1 MEIEIFRIRTFQW
14 ECPMYVFDF
23 YFLETFIEIEI
34 CIFDQQKKMHI
45 QKKNVIFI
53 SFHNYNIEYEDW
65 DMLNSTLLII
75 FPRENFQYQWSYK
88 HIKLSICKLCVRIT
102 FQHRITRKITIL
114 SALIFKFPDI
124 EGWDKSFKINA
135 RAPIGWDSV
144 SRKCAQRGWSI
155 EFLNHGSVLR

>member
-1 MEIEIFRIRTFQW
+1 M
-14 ECPMYVFDF
+14 
-23 YFLETFIEIEI
+23 FLTFIFLKLLLKLKFVFLINKKK
-34 CIFDQQKKMHI
+34 CIYK
-45 QKKNVIFI
+45 KKNVIFI